1 MDENMLTR
9 VLTTND
15 LHPYNISLVSSLWT
29 NSTIDYL
36 LQKKD
41 EKDKKYVAFW
51 MLRDYSTGR
60 SMQDSYA
67 RSFWDMD
74 FMPY

>member
-1 MDENMLTR
+1 MSQTNILMDDNMLTR

-15 LHPYNISLVSSLWT
+15 LHPYNISLVSTLWS
-29 NSTIDYL
+29 NSTVDYM

-41 EKDKKYVAFW
+41 ELDKKCIAFW
-51 MLRDYSTGR
+51 MLR
-60 SMQDSYA
+60 SYA
-67 RSFWDMD
+67 RSYWGMD